1 MMDQGASFNP
11 TEKHQSQIPALQ
23 LLVALGFKPL
33 SQEEAV
39 RLRGGR
45 LRNVVLDDILAEQ
58 LLRINRFTHRGQ
70 EYSFDLEDA
79 HEAMRRLK
87 PTPDRQK
94 GLKGT
99 NQDIYDALVLGTT
112 ITKSIGGDSK
122 SYSFRYVDWENPAN
136 NVFHVTAEFAVE
148 RTGSSQTKRCDIVG
162 FVNGIPFLVIE
173 NKRPTESLKK
183 ADSQLIG
190 YQNEDNI
197 PQLFHFAQLLMS
209 MNRNEARYATVGT
222 PAKFWQSWREEDDAG
237 DAAATLAREAPAQS
251 MPDTVA
257 FEKLVQETEPD
268 ALRAAANK
276 PLSVREEQA
285 IFSGPM
291 AGALDHCSSLR
302 EEGERAVTVQ
312 DRTIYSMCRPERLLD
327 IIRRFTVFDGG
338 VRKVARHQQFFGIR
352 RAMETV
358 GQFDTNGARKG
369 GVIWHTQGSG
379 KSLTMVMLGRALA
392 LDPRIENPRI
402 IIVTDRDDLDK
413 QIKDTFKSCDLEP
426 VRARGGAHLLDL
438 VRNKAPLVTTIINK
452 FDTALRNSDV
462 VDDDPNVF
470 VLVDES
476 HRTQTG
482 RYGGHSQFAAKM
494 RRLLPKAC
502 YLGFTGTPLLKKEK
516 NTLSTFG
523 RLIHRYAIDEA
534 VKDGAVVPLLYEG
547 RMVEQQVSGNV
558 IDKWF
563 EKISAGLTDKQKAD
577 LKSKFSRMDA
587 LAKTE
592 QAIRAKAFDISEHF
606 RQHWQGTGFKA
617 QLVAP
622 SKAAA
627 VRFKQI
633 LDEIGHVSSAIVISA
648 PDENEGNEEVDQ
660 ESKDLVRK
668 FWAKMMTEYKTEDE
682 YNRQIIDAF
691 KGSGDPEILIVVS
704 KLLTGF
710 DAPRNTVLYLCK
722 SLKEHNLL
730 QAIARVNRLYEDK
743 DTEKRF
749 GFIVDYEGLLG
760 ELDSALTTY
769 SAFEGYE
776 ASDLTGTVHDVREE
790 IRKLPQLHDQ
800 LWDIFKPVKNKK
812 DMEQF
817 EQLLGDEALRQEFY
831 ARLKSFS
838 RCLHISLSSE
848 KLLDVFDEAKIEAMK
863 RDWKQFT
870 ELRRSVQLRYQETV
884 DVREFEPK
892 IQKLLD
898 DHVVAMPAET
908 IIEIVNINDPE
919 ALNAVIEE
927 SEVTAGSK
935 ADRIASATRRA
946 ITEKMDEDPTFYK
959 EFSELLVETIQA
971 YRDKRLSERE
981 YLTSVVDIASKVA
994 RKDRSRDVPDRIKG
1008 DEDAQAF
1015 FGVLSGRLKTEDDEA
1030 VEDDEAAAIALDV
1043 TEIVKSHLIV
1053 DIWSN
1058 EVAQND
1064 MRNAIDDY
1072 FFDVVRDEKGIPLPV
1087 EVLDEIELKLMDIA
1101 RARFSS

>member
-1 MMDQGASFNP
+1 MTFIAA
-11 TEKHQSQIPALQ
+11 EKHQSQVPALQ
-23 LLVALGFKPL
+23 LLVALGFTPL
-33 SQEEAV
+33 SQEEAL

-45 LRNVVLDDILAEQ
+45 LRNVVLDDVLAEQ
-58 LLRINRFTHRGQ
+58 LMRINRFTHRGR
-70 EYSFDLEDA
+70 EYAFDLEDA

-87 PTPDRQK
+87 PTPDRLK
-94 GLKGT
+94 GLRGT
-99 NQDIYDALVLGTT
+99 NQDIYDTLVLGTT
-112 ITKSIGGDSK
+112 ITKSIDGDSK
-122 SYSFRYVDWENPAN
+122 SYSFRYIDWERPEN
-136 NVFHVTAEFAVE
+136 NVFHVTAEFSVE
-148 RTGSSQTKRCDIVG
+148 RTASSQTKRCDIVA
-162 FVNGIPFLVIE
+162 FVNGIPILVIE

-197 PQLFHFAQLLMS
+197 PQLFHFAQLLIG
-209 MNRNEARYATVGT
+209 MNRNAARYATVAT
-222 PAKFWQSWREEDDAG
+222 KPKFWAEWRDEEDTD
-237 DAAATLAREAPAQS
+237 EAIAPFANRVLTA
-251 MPDTVA
+251 P
-257 FEKLVQETEPD
+257 EKG
-268 ALRAAANK
+268 
-276 PLSVREEQA
+276 A
-285 IFSGPM
+285 IFSGDF
-291 AGALDHCSSLR
+291 AGARGYFDAMAA
-302 EEGERAVTVQ
+302 EGDRAVTAQ
-312 DRTIYSMCRPERLLD
+312 DRTVFALCRPQRLLD
-327 IIRRFTVFDGG
+327 LIRRFTVFDGG
-338 VRKVARHQQFFGIR
+338 VRKIARHQQFFGIR
-352 RAMETV
+352 RAVETV
-358 GQFDTNGARKG
+358 KQHDVSGARKG

-379 KSLTMVMLGRALA
+379 KSLTMVMLGRSLA
-392 LDPRIENPRI
+392 LERSIENPRI

-426 VRARGGAHLLDL
+426 VRATSGSHLLEL
-438 VRNKAPLVTTIINK
+438 VHNKAPLVTTIINK
-452 FDTALRNSDV
+452 FDTALKNSKL
-462 VDDDPNVF
+462 VDEDPNIF

-534 VKDGAVVPLLYEG
+534 VADGAVVPLLYEG
-547 RMVEQQVSGNV
+547 RLVEQQVSGAV
-558 IDKWF
+558 IDRWF
-563 EKISAGLTDKQKAD
+563 DKISEGLTENQKRD
-577 LKSKFSRMDA
+577 LKRKFSRMDA
-587 LAKTE
+587 LAKTD
-592 QAIRAKAFDISEHF
+592 QAIRAKAFDISEHY

-627 VRFKQI
+627 VRFKEV
-633 LDEIGHVSSAIVISA
+633 LDEIGHVSSAIVISP

-660 ESKDLVRK
+660 ESKDLVRR
-668 FWAKMMTEYKTEDE
+668 FWSQMMARYKTEDE

-710 DAPRNTVLYLCK
+710 DAPRNTVLYVCK

-730 QAIARVNRLYEDK
+730 QAIARVNRLYEDGG
-743 DTEKRF
+743 TEKQF
-749 GFIVDYEGLLG
+749 GFIIDYEGLLG

-776 ASDLTGTVHDVREE
+776 AADLAETVHDVREE

-800 LWDIFKPVKNKK
+800 LWDLFKPVRNKK

-817 EQLLGDEALRQEFY
+817 EQHLADESLRHEFY
-831 ARLKSFS
+831 ARLKAFS
-838 RCLHISLSSE
+838 RCLHISLSSD
-848 KLLDVFDEAKIEAMK
+848 KLFDVFDEAKVDALK
-863 RDWKQFT
+863 RDWRQFS
-870 ELRRSVQLRYQETV
+870 ELKRSVQLRYQETV

-908 IIEIVNINDPE
+908 IIEVVNINDPDALKAVVEETGVSE
-919 ALNAVIEE
+919 A
-927 SEVTAGSK
+927 SR

-959 EFSELLVETIQA
+959 QFSELLEETIRA
-971 YRDKRLSERE
+971 YREKRLSERE
-981 YLTSVVDIASKVA
+981 YLNSVVDLASKVA
-994 RKDRSRDVPDRIKG
+994 RKDRGRDVPESIRC

-1015 FGVLSGRLKTEDDEA
+1015 FGVLEGQLKIKDDEPVA
-1030 VEDDEAAAIALDV
+1030 GDEAASIAL
-1043 TEIVKSHLIV
+1043 EIIDIIKSHLIV

-1058 EVAQND
+1058 EVAQNKL
-1064 MRNAIDDY
+1064 RNAIDDY
-1072 FFDVVRDEKGIPLPV
+1072 FFDVLRDERGVDLPV
-1087 EVLDEIELKLMDIA
+1087 EVLDDLELKIMDLA
-1101 RARFSS
+1101 RARFAA

>member
-1 MMDQGASFNP
+1 MTFNAA
-11 TEKHQSQIPALQ
+11 EKHQSQVPALQ
-23 LLVALGFKPL
+23 LLVALGFTPL
-33 SQEEAV
+33 SQEEAL

-45 LRNVVLDDILAEQ
+45 LRNVVLDDVLADQ
-58 LLRINRFTHRGQ
+58 LMRINRFTHRGR

-87 PTPDRQK
+87 PTPDRLK
-94 GLKGT
+94 GLRGT
-99 NQDIYDALVLGTT
+99 NQDIYDTLVLGTT
-112 ITKSIGGDSK
+112 ITKSIDGDSK
-122 SYSFRYVDWENPAN
+122 SYSFRYIDWDQPEN
-136 NVFHVTAEFAVE
+136 NVFHVTAEFSVE
-148 RTGSSQTKRCDIVG
+148 RTASSQTKRCDIVA
-162 FVNGIPFLVIE
+162 FVNGIPILVIE

-197 PQLFHFAQLLMS
+197 PQLFHFAQLLVS
-209 MNRNEARYATVGT
+209 MNRNSARYATVGT
-222 PAKFWQSWREEDDAG
+222 KSKFWAEWRDEEDTDEAIAPFANHVL
-237 DAAATLAREAPAQS
+237 AAA
-251 MPDTVA
+251 
-257 FEKLVQETEPD
+257 EKD
-268 ALRAAANK
+268 
-276 PLSVREEQA
+276 S
-285 IFSGPM
+285 IFSGDFV
-291 AGALDHCSSLR
+291 GARVYFDSM
-302 EEGERAVTVQ
+302 EAEGVRAVTVQ
-312 DRTIYSMCRPERLLD
+312 DRTVYALCRPARLLD
-327 IIRRFTVFDGG
+327 LIRRFTVFDGG
-338 VRKVARHQQFFGIR
+338 IRKVARHQQFFGIR
-352 RAMETV
+352 RAVETV
-358 GQFDTNGARKG
+358 KQHDISGARKG

-379 KSLTMVMLGRALA
+379 KSLTMVMLGRSLA
-392 LDPRIENPRI
+392 LERSIKNPRI

-426 VRARGGAHLLDL
+426 VRATSGSHLLEL
-438 VRNKAPLVTTIINK
+438 VQNKAPLVTTIINK
-452 FDTALRNSDV
+452 FDTALKHSKLADG
-462 VDDDPNVF
+462 DPNIF

-534 VKDGAVVPLLYEG
+534 VADGAVVPLLYEG
-547 RMVEQQVSGNV
+547 RLVEQQVSGAV
-558 IDKWF
+558 IDRWF
-563 EKISAGLTDKQKAD
+563 DKISEGLTENQKRD
-577 LKSKFSRMDA
+577 LKRKFSRMDA
-587 LAKTE
+587 LTKTD
-592 QAIRAKAFDISEHF
+592 QAIRAKAFDISEHY

-627 VRFKQI
+627 VRFKEV
-633 LDEIGHVSSAIVISA
+633 LDEIGHVSSAIVISP

-660 ESKDLVRK
+660 ESKDLVRN
-668 FWAKMMTEYKTEDE
+668 FWSKMMARYKTEDE

-710 DAPRNTVLYLCK
+710 DAPRNTVLYVCK

-730 QAIARVNRLYEDK
+730 QAIARVNRLYEDGG
-743 DTEKRF
+743 TEKQF

-776 ASDLTGTVHDVREE
+776 AVDLAGTVHDVREE

-800 LWDIFKPVKNKK
+800 LWDLFKPVRNKK

-817 EQLLGDEALRQEFY
+817 EQHLADEALRHEFY
-831 ARLKSFS
+831 ARLKAFS
-838 RCLHISLSSE
+838 RCLHISLSSD
-848 KLLDVFDEAKIEAMK
+848 KLFDVFDEARIDALK
-863 RDWKQFT
+863 RDWKQFS
-870 ELRRSVQLRYQETV
+870 ELKRSVQLRYQETV

-908 IIEIVNINDPE
+908 IIEVVNINDPDALKAVVEETGVSE
-919 ALNAVIEE
+919 A
-927 SEVTAGSK
+927 SK

-959 EFSELLVETIQA
+959 QFSELLEETIRA
-971 YRDKRLSERE
+971 YREKRLSERE
-981 YLTSVVDIASKVA
+981 YLNSVVDLASKVA
-994 RKDRSRDVPDRIKG
+994 RKDRGRDVPESIRG

-1015 FGVLSGRLKTEDDEA
+1015 FGVLDGQLKTKGDEPVA
-1030 VEDDEAAAIALDV
+1030 GAEAASIAL
-1043 TEIVKSHLIV
+1043 EIIDIIKPHLIV

-1058 EVAQND
+1058 EVAQNNL
-1064 MRNAIDDY
+1064 RNAIDDY
-1072 FFDVVRDEKGIPLPV
+1072 FFDVLRDERGVDLPV
-1087 EVLDEIELKLMDIA
+1087 EVLDDLELKIMDLA
-1101 RARFSS
+1101 RARFAA

>member
-1 MMDQGASFNP
+1 MTFNAA
-11 TEKHQSQIPALQ
+11 EKHQSQVPALQ
-23 LLVALGFKPL
+23 LLVALGFTPL
-33 SQEEAV
+33 SQEEAL

-45 LRNVVLDDILAEQ
+45 LRNVVLDDVLAEQ
-58 LLRINRFTHRGQ
+58 LMRINGFTHRGR
-70 EYSFDLEDA
+70 EYAFDLEDA

-87 PTPDRQK
+87 PTPDRLK
-94 GLKGT
+94 GLRGT
-99 NQDIYDALVLGTT
+99 NQDIYDTLVLGTT
-112 ITKSIGGDSK
+112 ITKSIDGDSK
-122 SYSFRYVDWENPAN
+122 SYSFRYIDWERPEN
-136 NVFHVTAEFAVE
+136 NVFHVTAEFSVE
-148 RTGSSQTKRCDIVG
+148 RTASSQTKRCDIVA
-162 FVNGIPFLVIE
+162 FVNGIPILVIE

-197 PQLFHFAQLLMS
+197 PQLFHFAQLLIG

-222 PAKFWQSWREEDDAG
+222 PRKFWQTWRDEEDTDEAI
-237 DAAATLAREAPAQS
+237 APFANRVLTAT
-251 MPDTVA
+251 
-257 FEKLVQETEPD
+257 EKD
-268 ALRAAANK
+268 
-276 PLSVREEQA
+276 A
-285 IFSGPM
+285 IFSGDF
-291 AGALDHCSSLR
+291 AGARVYFDALAA
-302 EEGERAVTVQ
+302 EGERAVTVQ
-312 DRTIYSMCRPERLLD
+312 DRTVYALCRPERLLD
-327 IIRRFTVFDGG
+327 LIRRFTVFDSG

-352 RAMETV
+352 RAVETV
-358 GQFDTNGARKG
+358 KQHDVSGARKG

-379 KSLTMVMLGRALA
+379 KSLTMVMLGRSLA
-392 LDPRIENPRI
+392 LERSIENPRI

-413 QIKDTFKSCDLEP
+413 QIKDTFKSCEREP
-426 VRARGGAHLLDL
+426 VRATSGSHLLEL
-438 VRNKAPLVTTIINK
+438 VHNKAPLVTTIINK
-452 FDTALRNSDV
+452 FDTALRNSKL
-462 VDDDPNVF
+462 VDEDPNIF

-534 VKDGAVVPLLYEG
+534 VADGAVVPLLYEG
-547 RMVEQQVSGNV
+547 RLVEQQVSGTV
-558 IDKWF
+558 IDRWF
-563 EKISAGLTDKQKAD
+563 EKISEGLTEGQKRD
-577 LKSKFSRMDA
+577 LKRKFSRMDA
-587 LAKTE
+587 LAKTD

-627 VRFKQI
+627 VRFKEV
-633 LDEIGHVSSAIVISA
+633 LDEIGHVSSAIVISP

-660 ESKDLVRK
+660 ESKDLVRR
-668 FWAKMMTEYKTEDE
+668 FWSQMMARYKTEEE

-710 DAPRNTVLYLCK
+710 DAPRNTVLYVCK

-730 QAIARVNRLYEDK
+730 QAIARVNRLYEEGGA
-743 DTEKRF
+743 EKQF

-776 ASDLTGTVHDVREE
+776 AADLAGTVHDVRDE

-800 LWDIFKPVKNKK
+800 LWDLFKPVRNKK

-817 EQLLGDEALRQEFY
+817 EQHLADEALRHEFY
-831 ARLKSFS
+831 ARLKAFS
-838 RCLHISLSSE
+838 RCLHISLSSD
-848 KLLDVFDEAKIEAMK
+848 KLFDVFDETKVDALK
-863 RDWKQFT
+863 RDWRQFS
-870 ELRRSVQLRYQETV
+870 ELKRSVQLRYQETV

-908 IIEIVNINDPE
+908 IIEVVNINDPDALKAVVEETGVSE
-919 ALNAVIEE
+919 A
-927 SEVTAGSK
+927 SR

-959 EFSELLVETIQA
+959 QFSELLEETIRA
-971 YRDKRLSERE
+971 YREKRLSERE
-981 YLTSVVDIASKVA
+981 YLNSVVDLASKVA
-994 RKDRSRDVPDRIKG
+994 RKDRGRDVPESIRG

-1015 FGVLSGRLKTEDDEA
+1015 FGILNGQLKTEGDELVAGDD
-1030 VEDDEAAAIALDV
+1030 AAAIAQQIID
-1043 TEIVKSHLIV
+1043 IIKSHLIV

-1058 EVAQND
+1058 EVAQNNL
-1064 MRNAIDDY
+1064 RNAIDDY
-1072 FFDVVRDEKGIPLPV
+1072 FFDVLRDEKGVELPV
-1087 EVLDEIELKLMDIA
+1087 EVLDELELKIMDLA
-1101 RARFSS
+1101 RARFAA

>member
-1 MMDQGASFNP
+1 VTKRQSSVGFKPA
-11 TEKHQSQIPALQ
+11 EKHQSQIPALQ
-23 LLVALGFKPL
+23 LLVALGFTPL
-33 SQEEAV
+33 SQNEAL

-45 LRNVVLDDILAEQ
+45 LRNVVLDDVLAEQ
-58 LLRINRFTHRGQ
+58 LMRINRFTHRGRG
-70 EYSFDLEDA
+70 YAFDLEDA

-87 PTPDRQK
+87 PTPDRLK
-94 GLKGT
+94 GLRGT
-99 NQDIYDALVLGTT
+99 NQDIYDTLVLGTT
-112 ITKSIGGDSK
+112 ITKSIDGDSK
-122 SYSFRYVDWENPAN
+122 SYSFRYIDWERPEN
-136 NVFHVTAEFAVE
+136 NVFHVTAEFSVE
-148 RTGSSQTKRCDIVG
+148 RTASSQTKRCDIVA
-162 FVNGIPFLVIE
+162 FVNGIPILVIE

-197 PQLFHFAQLLMS
+197 PQLFHFAQLLIG

-222 PAKFWQSWREEDDAG
+222 PRKFWQNWRDEEDTDEAIAPFANRVLT
-237 DAAATLAREAPAQS
+237 AA
-251 MPDTVA
+251 
-257 FEKLVQETEPD
+257 EKD
-268 ALRAAANK
+268 
-276 PLSVREEQA
+276 A
-285 IFSGPM
+285 IFSGDFASARGYFDAM
-291 AGALDHCSSLR
+291 DAESD
-302 EEGERAVTVQ
+302 RAVTVQ
-312 DRTIYSMCRPERLLD
+312 DRTVYALCRPERLLD
-327 IIRRFTVFDGG
+327 LIRRFTVFDGG

-352 RAMETV
+352 RAVETV
-358 GQFDTNGARKG
+358 KQHDVSGARKG

-379 KSLTMVMLGRALA
+379 KSLTMVMLGRSLA
-392 LDPRIENPRI
+392 LERSIENPRI

-426 VRARGGAHLLDL
+426 VRATSGAHLLDL
-438 VRNKAPLVTTIINK
+438 VHNKAPLVTTIINK
-452 FDTALRNSDV
+452 FDTALKNSKLA
-462 VDDDPNVF
+462 DDDPNIF

-534 VKDGAVVPLLYEG
+534 VADGAVVPLLYEG
-547 RMVEQQVSGNV
+547 RLVEQQVSGAV
-558 IDKWF
+558 IDRWF
-563 EKISAGLTDKQKAD
+563 EKISEGLTENQKRD
-577 LKSKFSRMDA
+577 LKRKFSRMDA
-587 LAKTE
+587 LAKTD
-592 QAIRAKAFDISEHF
+592 QAIRAKAFDISEHY

-627 VRFKQI
+627 VRFKEV
-633 LDEIGHVSSAIVISA
+633 LDEIGHVSSAIVISP

-660 ESKDLVRK
+660 ESKDLVRR
-668 FWAKMMTEYKTEDE
+668 FWSKMMAQYKTEEE
-682 YNRQIIDAF
+682 YSRQIIDAF
-691 KGSGDPEILIVVS
+691 KGSGGPEILIVVS

-710 DAPRNTVLYLCK
+710 DAPRNTVLYVCK

-730 QAIARVNRLYEDK
+730 QAIARVNRLYEDGG
-743 DTEKRF
+743 TEKQF

-760 ELDSALTTY
+760 ELDSALTNY

-776 ASDLTGTVHDVREE
+776 AADLAGTVHDVREE

-800 LWDIFKPVKNKK
+800 LWDLFKPVRNKK

-817 EQLLGDEALRQEFY
+817 EQHLADEALRHEFY
-831 ARLKSFS
+831 ARLKAFS
-838 RCLHISLSSE
+838 RCLHISLSSD
-848 KLLDVFDEAKIEAMK
+848 KLFDVFDEARVDTLK
-863 RDWKQFT
+863 RDWKQFS
-870 ELRRSVQLRYQETV
+870 ELKRSVQLRYQETV

-908 IIEIVNINDPE
+908 IIEVVNINDPDALKAVVEETGVSE
-919 ALNAVIEE
+919 A
-927 SEVTAGSK
+927 SR

-959 EFSELLVETIQA
+959 QFSELLEETIRA
-971 YRDKRLSERE
+971 YREKRLSERE
-981 YLTSVVDIASKVA
+981 YLNSVVDLASKVA
-994 RKDRSRDVPDRIKG
+994 RKDRGRDVPESIRG

-1015 FGVLSGRLKTEDDEA
+1015 FGVLDSQLKTKDDEPVA
-1030 VEDDEAAAIALDV
+1030 DDEAASIAL
-1043 TEIVKSHLIV
+1043 EIIEIIKSHLIV

-1058 EVAQND
+1058 EVAQNHL
-1064 MRNAIDDY
+1064 RNVIDDY
-1072 FFDVVRDEKGIPLPV
+1072 FFDVLRDERGVDLPV
-1087 EVLDEIELKLMDIA
+1087 EVLDDLELKIMDLA
-1101 RARFSS
+1101 RARFAA

>member
-1 MMDQGASFNP
+1 MTFNAA
-11 TEKHQSQIPALQ
+11 EKHQSQVPALQ
-23 LLVALGFKPL
+23 LLVALGFTPL
-33 SQEEAV
+33 SQEEAL

-58 LLRINRFTHRGQ
+58 LMRINRFTHRGR
-70 EYSFDLEDA
+70 EYGFDLEDA

-87 PTPDRQK
+87 PTPDRLK
-94 GLKGT
+94 GLRGT
-99 NQDIYDALVLGTT
+99 NQDIYDTLVLGTT
-112 ITKSIGGDSK
+112 ITKSIDGDSK
-122 SYSFRYVDWENPAN
+122 SYSFRYIDWDRPEN
-136 NVFHVTAEFAVE
+136 NVFHVTAEFSVE
-148 RTGSSQTKRCDIVG
+148 RTASSQTKRCDIVA
-162 FVNGIPFLVIE
+162 FVNGIPILVIE

-197 PQLFHFAQLLMS
+197 PQLFHFAQLLIG

-222 PAKFWQSWREEDDAG
+222 PRKFWQTWRDEEDTD
-237 DAAATLAREAPAQS
+237 EAIAPFANRVL
-251 MPDTVA
+251 TGA
-257 FEKLVQETEPD
+257 EKD
-268 ALRAAANK
+268 
-276 PLSVREEQA
+276 A
-285 IFSGPM
+285 IFSGDF
-291 AGALDHCSSLR
+291 AGARAYFDAMAA
-302 EEGERAVTVQ
+302 EGDRAVTVQ
-312 DRTIYSMCRPERLLD
+312 DRTVYALCRPERLLD
-327 IIRRFTVFDGG
+327 LIRRFTVFDGG

-352 RAMETV
+352 RAVETV
-358 GQFDTNGARKG
+358 KQHDVGGARKG

-379 KSLTMVMLGRALA
+379 KSLTMVMLGRSLA
-392 LDPRIENPRI
+392 LERSIENSRI

-426 VRARGGAHLLDL
+426 VRATSGAHLLEL
-438 VRNKAPLVTTIINK
+438 VQNKAPLVTTIINK
-452 FDTALRNSDV
+452 FDTALKNSKLMDE
-462 VDDDPNVF
+462 DPNVF

-534 VKDGAVVPLLYEG
+534 VADGAVVPLLYEG
-547 RMVEQQVSGNV
+547 RLVEQQVSGTV
-558 IDKWF
+558 IDRWF
-563 EKISAGLTDKQKAD
+563 DKISEGLTDSQKAD
-577 LKSKFSRMDA
+577 LKRKFSRMDA
-587 LAKTE
+587 LSKTD
-592 QAIRAKAFDISEHF
+592 QAIRAKAFDISEHY

-627 VRFKQI
+627 VRFKEV
-633 LDEIGHVSSAIVISA
+633 LDEIGHVSSAIVISP

-660 ESKDLVRK
+660 ESKDLVRR
-668 FWAKMMTEYKTEDE
+668 FWSQMMARYKTEEE

-710 DAPRNTVLYLCK
+710 DAPRNTVLYVCK

-730 QAIARVNRLYEDK
+730 QAIARVNRLYEDGG
-743 DTEKRF
+743 TEKQF

-776 ASDLTGTVHDVREE
+776 AADLAGTVHDIREE

-800 LWDIFKPVKNKK
+800 LWDLFKPVRNKK
-812 DMEQF
+812 DMEQY
-817 EQLLGDEALRQEFY
+817 EQHLADESLRHEFY
-831 ARLKSFS
+831 ARLKAFS
-838 RCLHISLSSE
+838 RCLHISLSSD
-848 KLLDVFDEAKIEAMK
+848 KLFDVFDETKVDALK
-863 RDWKQFT
+863 RDWKQFS
-870 ELRRSVQLRYQETV
+870 ELKRSVQLRYQETV

-908 IIEIVNINDPE
+908 IIEVVNINDPDALKAVVEETGVSE
-919 ALNAVIEE
+919 A
-927 SEVTAGSK
+927 SR

-959 EFSELLVETIQA
+959 QFSELLEETIRA
-971 YRDKRLSERE
+971 YREKRLSERE
-981 YLTSVVDIASKVA
+981 YLNSVVDLASKVA
-994 RKDRSRDVPDRIKG
+994 RKDRGRDVPESIRG

-1015 FGVLSGRLKTEDDEA
+1015 FGVLEGQLKIKDDEPVA
-1030 VEDDEAAAIALDV
+1030 GDEAASIAL
-1043 TEIVKSHLIV
+1043 EIIDIIKSHLIV

-1058 EVAQND
+1058 EVAQNKL
-1064 MRNAIDDY
+1064 RNAIDDY
-1072 FFDVVRDEKGIPLPV
+1072 FFDVLRDERGVDLPV
-1087 EVLDEIELKLMDIA
+1087 EVLDDLELKIMDLA
-1101 RARFSS
+1101 RARFAA

>member
-1 MMDQGASFNP
+1 MTFNAA
-11 TEKHQSQIPALQ
+11 EKHQSQVPALQ

-33 SQEEAV
+33 SQEEAL

-58 LLRINRFTHRGQ
+58 LMRINRFTHRGRD
-70 EYSFDLEDA
+70 YGFDLEDA

-87 PTPDRQK
+87 PTPDRLK
-94 GLKGT
+94 GLRGT
-99 NQDIYDALVLGTT
+99 NQDIYDTLVLGTT
-112 ITKSIGGDSK
+112 ITKSIDGDSK
-122 SYSFRYVDWENPAN
+122 SYSFRYIDWERPEN
-136 NVFHVTAEFAVE
+136 NVFHVTAEFSVE
-148 RTGSSQTKRCDIVG
+148 RTASSQTKRCDIVA
-162 FVNGIPFLVIE
+162 FVNGIPILVIE

-197 PQLFHFAQLLMS
+197 PQLFHFAQLLIG

-222 PAKFWQSWREEDDAG
+222 PRKFWQTWRDEEDTDEAIAPFANRVLT
-237 DAAATLAREAPAQS
+237 AA
-251 MPDTVA
+251 
-257 FEKLVQETEPD
+257 EKD
-268 ALRAAANK
+268 
-276 PLSVREEQA
+276 A
-285 IFSGPM
+285 IFSGDF
-291 AGALDHCSSLR
+291 ARARAYFDALAA
-302 EEGERAVTVQ
+302 EGERAVTVQ
-312 DRTIYSMCRPERLLD
+312 DRTVYALCRPERLLD
-327 IIRRFTVFDGG
+327 LIRRFTVFDGG

-352 RAMETV
+352 RAVETV
-358 GQFDTNGARKG
+358 KQHDVSGARKG

-379 KSLTMVMLGRALA
+379 KSLTMVMLGRSLA
-392 LDPRIENPRI
+392 LERSIENPRI

-426 VRARGGAHLLDL
+426 VRATSGSHLLEL
-438 VRNKAPLVTTIINK
+438 VHNKAPLVTTIINK
-452 FDTALRNSDV
+452 FDTALRNSKLA
-462 VDDDPNVF
+462 DDDPNIF

-534 VKDGAVVPLLYEG
+534 VADGAVVPLLYEG
-547 RMVEQQVSGNV
+547 RLVEQQVSGTV
-558 IDKWF
+558 IDRWF
-563 EKISAGLTDKQKAD
+563 EKISEGLTDSQKAD
-577 LKSKFSRMDA
+577 LKRKFSRMDA
-587 LAKTE
+587 LSKTD
-592 QAIRAKAFDISEHF
+592 QAIRAKAFDISEHY

-627 VRFKQI
+627 VRFKEV
-633 LDEIGHVSSAIVISA
+633 LDEIGHVSSAIVISP

-660 ESKDLVRK
+660 ESRDLVRR
-668 FWAKMMTEYKTEDE
+668 FWSQMMARYKTEEE

-710 DAPRNTVLYLCK
+710 DAPRNTVLYVCK

-730 QAIARVNRLYEDK
+730 QAIARVNRLYEDGG
-743 DTEKRF
+743 TEKQF

-776 ASDLTGTVHDVREE
+776 AADLAGTVHDVREE

-800 LWDIFKPVKNKK
+800 LWDLFKPVRNKK

-817 EQLLGDEALRQEFY
+817 EQHLADEALRHEFY
-831 ARLKSFS
+831 ARLKAFS
-838 RCLHISLSSE
+838 RCLHISLSSD
-848 KLLDVFDEAKIEAMK
+848 KLFDVFDETKVDALK
-863 RDWKQFT
+863 RDWKQFS
-870 ELRRSVQLRYQETV
+870 ELKRSVQLRYQETV

-908 IIEIVNINDPE
+908 IIEVVNINDPDALKAVVEETGVSE
-919 ALNAVIEE
+919 A
-927 SEVTAGSK
+927 SR

-959 EFSELLVETIQA
+959 QFSELLEETIRA
-971 YRDKRLSERE
+971 YREKRLSERE
-981 YLTSVVDIASKVA
+981 YLNSVVDLASKVA
-994 RKDRSRDVPDRIKG
+994 RKDRGRDVPESIRG

-1015 FGVLSGRLKTEDDEA
+1015 FGILDGRLKTEGDELVAGDD
-1030 VEDDEAAAIALDV
+1030 VAAIAQQIID
-1043 TEIVKSHLIV
+1043 IIKSHLIV

-1058 EVAQND
+1058 EVAQNNL
-1064 MRNAIDDY
+1064 RNAIDDF
-1072 FFDVVRDEKGIPLPV
+1072 FFDVLRDERGVDLPV
-1087 EVLDEIELKLMDIA
+1087 EVLDDLELKIMDLA
-1101 RARFSS
+1101 RARFSA

>member
-1 MMDQGASFNP
+1 MTFNAA
-11 TEKHQSQIPALQ
+11 EKHQSQVPALQ
-23 LLVALGFKPL
+23 LLVALGFTPL
-33 SQEEAV
+33 SQEEAL

-45 LRNVVLDDILAEQ
+45 LRNVVLDDVLAEQ
-58 LLRINRFTHRGQ
+58 LMRINSFTHRGR
-70 EYSFDLEDA
+70 EYAFDLEDA

-87 PTPDRQK
+87 PTPDRLK
-94 GLKGT
+94 GLRGT
-99 NQDIYDALVLGTT
+99 NQDIFDTLVLGTT
-112 ITKSIGGDSK
+112 ITKSIDGDSK
-122 SYSFRYVDWENPAN
+122 SYSFRYIDWERPEN
-136 NVFHVTAEFAVE
+136 NVFHVTAEFSVE
-148 RTGSSQTKRCDIVG
+148 RTASSQTKRCDIVA
-162 FVNGIPFLVIE
+162 FVNGIPILVIE

-197 PQLFHFAQLLMS
+197 PQLFHFAQLLIG

-222 PAKFWQSWREEDDAG
+222 PRKFWQTWRDEEDTDEAITPFANRVLT
-237 DAAATLAREAPAQS
+237 AA
-251 MPDTVA
+251 
-257 FEKLVQETEPD
+257 EKD
-268 ALRAAANK
+268 
-276 PLSVREEQA
+276 A
-285 IFSGPM
+285 IFSGDF
-291 AGALDHCSSLR
+291 AGARAYFDAMAA
-302 EEGERAVTVQ
+302 EGERVVTAQ
-312 DRTIYSMCRPERLLD
+312 DRTVYALCRPERLLD
-327 IIRRFTVFDGG
+327 LVRRFTVFDGG

-352 RAMETV
+352 RAVETV
-358 GQFDTNGARKG
+358 KQHDVSGARKG

-379 KSLTMVMLGRALA
+379 KSLTMVMLGRSLA
-392 LDPRIENPRI
+392 LERSIENPRI

-426 VRARGGAHLLDL
+426 IRATSGAHLLEL
-438 VRNKAPLVTTIINK
+438 VQNKAPLVTTIINK
-452 FDTALRNSDV
+452 FDTALKNSKL
-462 VDDDPNVF
+462 VDEDPNIF

-534 VKDGAVVPLLYEG
+534 VADGAVVPLLYEG
-547 RMVEQQVSGNV
+547 RLVEQQVSGAV
-558 IDKWF
+558 IDRWF
-563 EKISAGLTDKQKAD
+563 EKISEGLTENQKRD
-577 LKSKFSRMDA
+577 LKRKFSRMDA
-587 LAKTE
+587 LAKTD

-617 QLVAP
+617 QLIAP

-627 VRFKQI
+627 VRFKEV
-633 LDEIGHVSSAIVISA
+633 LDEIGHVSSAIVISP

-668 FWAKMMTEYKTEDE
+668 FWSSMMARYKTEEE

-710 DAPRNTVLYLCK
+710 DAPRNTVLYVCK

-730 QAIARVNRLYEDK
+730 QAIARVNRLYEDGG
-743 DTEKRF
+743 TEKQF
-749 GFIVDYEGLLG
+749 GFIIDYEGLLG

-776 ASDLTGTVHDVREE
+776 AADLAETVHDVREE

-800 LWDIFKPVKNKK
+800 LWDLFKPVRNKK

-817 EQLLGDEALRQEFY
+817 EQHLADEALRHEFY
-831 ARLKSFS
+831 ARLKAFS
-838 RCLHISLSSE
+838 RCLHISLSSD
-848 KLLDVFDEAKIEAMK
+848 KLFDVFDEAKIDALK
-863 RDWKQFT
+863 RDWKQFS
-870 ELRRSVQLRYQETV
+870 ELKRSVQLRYQETV

-908 IIEIVNINDPE
+908 IIEVVNINDPDALKAVVEETGVSE
-919 ALNAVIEE
+919 A
-927 SEVTAGSK
+927 SR

-959 EFSELLVETIQA
+959 QFSELLEETIRA
-971 YRDKRLSERE
+971 YREKRLSERE
-981 YLTSVVDIASKVA
+981 YLNSVADLASKVA
-994 RKDRSRDVPDRIKG
+994 RKDRGRDVPEGIRG

-1015 FGVLSGRLKTEDDEA
+1015 FGILDGQLKTKGDEPVASDD
-1030 VEDDEAAAIALDV
+1030 VAAIAQQIID
-1043 TEIVKSHLIV
+1043 IIKSHLIV

-1058 EVAQND
+1058 EVAQNNL
-1064 MRNAIDDY
+1064 RNAIDDF
-1072 FFDVVRDEKGIPLPV
+1072 FFDVLRDERAVDLPV
-1087 EVLDEIELKLMDIA
+1087 EVLDDLELKIMDLA
-1101 RARFSS
+1101 RARFAA

>member
-1 MMDQGASFNP
+1 MTFNAA
-11 TEKHQSQIPALQ
+11 EKHQSQVPALQ
-23 LLVALGFKPL
+23 LLVALGFTPL
-33 SQEEAV
+33 SQDEAL

-45 LRNVVLDDILAEQ
+45 LRNVVLDDVLAEQ
-58 LLRINRFTHRGQ
+58 LMRINRFTHRGR
-70 EYSFDLEDA
+70 EYAFDLEDA

-87 PTPDRQK
+87 PTPDRLK
-94 GLKGT
+94 GLRGT
-99 NQDIYDALVLGTT
+99 NQDIYDTLVLGTT
-112 ITKSIGGDSK
+112 ITKSIDGDSK
-122 SYSFRYVDWENPAN
+122 SYSFRYIDWEQPEN
-136 NVFHVTAEFAVE
+136 NVFHVTAEFSVE
-148 RTGSSQTKRCDIVG
+148 RTASSQTKRCDIVA
-162 FVNGIPFLVIE
+162 FVNGIPILVIE

-197 PQLFHFAQLLMS
+197 PQLFHFAQLLTA

-222 PAKFWQSWREEDDAG
+222 PRKFWQTWRDEEDTDEAIAPFANRVLT
-237 DAAATLAREAPAQS
+237 AA
-251 MPDTVA
+251 
-257 FEKLVQETEPD
+257 EKD
-268 ALRAAANK
+268 
-276 PLSVREEQA
+276 A
-285 IFSGPM
+285 IFSGDF
-291 AGALDHCSSLR
+291 AGARAYFDAMAA
-302 EEGERAVTVQ
+302 EGERAVTVQ
-312 DRTIYSMCRPERLLD
+312 DRTVYALCRPERLLD
-327 IIRRFTVFDGG
+327 LIRRFTVFDGG

-352 RAMETV
+352 RAVETV
-358 GQFDTNGARKG
+358 KQHDVSGARKG

-379 KSLTMVMLGRALA
+379 KSLTMVMLGRSLA
-392 LDPRIENPRI
+392 LERSIENPRI

-426 VRARGGAHLLDL
+426 VRATSGAHLLEL
-438 VRNKAPLVTTIINK
+438 VQNKAPLVTTIINK
-452 FDTALRNSDV
+452 FDTALKNSKL
-462 VDDDPNVF
+462 VDEDPNVF

-516 NTLSTFG
+516 NTLSSFG

-534 VKDGAVVPLLYEG
+534 VADGAVVPLLYEG
-547 RMVEQQVSGNV
+547 RLVEQQVSGTV
-558 IDKWF
+558 IDRWF
-563 EKISAGLTDKQKAD
+563 EKISEGLTDDQKRD
-577 LKSKFSRMDA
+577 LKRKFSRMDA
-587 LAKTE
+587 LAKTD
-592 QAIRAKAFDISEHF
+592 QAIRAKAFDISEHY

-627 VRFKQI
+627 VRFKEV
-633 LDEIGHVSSAIVISA
+633 LDEIGHVSSAIVISP

-660 ESKDLVRK
+660 ESKDLVRR
-668 FWAKMMTEYKTEDE
+668 FWSQMMARYKTEEE

-710 DAPRNTVLYLCK
+710 DAPRNTVLYVCK

-730 QAIARVNRLYEDK
+730 QAIARVNRLYEDRG
-743 DTEKRF
+743 TEKQF

-776 ASDLTGTVHDVREE
+776 AADLAGTVHDVREE

-800 LWDIFKPVKNKK
+800 LWDLFKPVRNRH

-817 EQLLGDEALRQEFY
+817 EQHLADEALRHEFY
-831 ARLKSFS
+831 ARLKAFS
-838 RCLHISLSSE
+838 RCLHISLSSD
-848 KLLDVFDEAKIEAMK
+848 KLFDVFDETKVDALK
-863 RDWKQFT
+863 RDWKQFS
-870 ELRRSVQLRYQETV
+870 ELKRSVQLRYQETV

-892 IQKLLD
+892 IQNLLD

-908 IIEIVNINDPE
+908 IIEVVNINDPE
-919 ALNAVIEE
+919 ALKAVVEE
-927 SEVTAGSK
+927 TGVSEASR

-959 EFSELLVETIQA
+959 QFSELLEETIRA
-971 YRDKRLSERE
+971 YREKRLSERE
-981 YLTSVVDIASKVA
+981 YLNSVVDLASKVA
-994 RKDRSRDVPDRIKG
+994 RMDRGRDVPESIRG
-1008 DEDAQAF
+1008 DEDAQAL
-1015 FGVLSGRLKTEDDEA
+1015 FGVLEGQLKIKDDEPVA
-1030 VEDDEAAAIALDV
+1030 GDEAASIAL
-1043 TEIVKSHLIV
+1043 EIIDIIKSHLIV

-1058 EVAQND
+1058 EVAQNKL
-1064 MRNAIDDY
+1064 RNAIDDY
-1072 FFDVVRDEKGIPLPV
+1072 FFDVLRDDRGIDLSV
-1087 EVLDEIELKLMDIA
+1087 EVLDDLELKIMHLA
-1101 RARFSS
+1101 RARFAG